1 MGPMSLLWLRFALG
15 CYFVGLVYAFV
26 ALSRTS
32 DLFSRIALH
41 AASLGMV
48 FHFVSLTE
56 LFLSGQVVWASVHNG
71 ESLLAFLSM
80 AFFMVIYTIY
90 QTTSPGV
97 VVFPVVFFL
106 TFVAA
111 VDEQPVLLTQF
122 VSHKGWL
129 IAHIMLIFTGYAALL
144 VSFGASL
151 LYLLQERRLKAK
163 KPTSLIAFLP
173 ALEVIDQIGYRSLL
187 LGFPFMTLGLL
198 TGSVVAVTTYG
209 HVDFLDPKILLSLL
223 MWAVYMEMEFKR
235 WTYGWCGRRA
245 EFLASF
251 AFVAAL
257 AAWAANYFS
266 AIHRFAAS

>member
-1 MGPMSLLWLRFALG
+1 MSLLWLRFALA
-15 CYFVGLVYAFV
+15 CYFIGLVYAFV
-26 ALSRTS
+26 ALRRTS

-56 LFLSGQVVWASVHNG
+56 LFISGHLVWTSVHNA

-80 AFFMVIYTIY
+80 SFFMLIYAIY
-90 QTTSPGV
+90 HTTSPGV

-106 TFVAA
+106 TFIAA
-111 VDEQPVLLTQF
+111 ADEQPVLLTQY
-122 VSHKGWL
+122 VSSRGWL
-129 IAHIMLIFTGYAALL
+129 GAHIFLIFIGYAALL

-151 LYLLQERRLKAK
+151 LYLVQERRLKAK
-163 KPTSLIAFLP
+163 KSTSLISFLP

-198 TGSVVAVTTYG
+198 TGSVVAISTYG
-209 HVDFLDPKILLSLL
+209 HLDFLDPKILLSVL
-223 MWAVYMEMEFKR
+223 MWAVYMVMVFTR
-235 WTYGWCGRRA
+235 WNSGWRGRRA
-245 EFLASF
+245 AFLATF

-266 AIHRFAAS
+266 AIHRFGAS

>member
-1 MGPMSLLWLRFALG
+1 MSLLWLRFALA
-15 CYFVGLVYAFV
+15 CYFIGLVYAFV

-32 DLFSRIALH
+32 DLFARIALH

-48 FHFVSLTE
+48 FHFVSLVE
-56 LFLSGQVVWASVHNG
+56 LFVSGQIVWASIHNG

-80 AFFMVIYTIY
+80 TFFMVIYTIY

-106 TFVAA
+106 TFIASI
-111 VDEQPVLLTQF
+111 EQQPVLLTEF

-129 IAHIMLIFTGYAALL
+129 VAHIILIFTGYSALVL
-144 VSFGASL
+144 SFGASL
-151 LYLLQERRLKAK
+151 LYLIQERRLKAK
-163 KPTSLIAFLP
+163 KATSLSSFLP

-198 TGSVVAVTTYG
+198 TGSVVALTTYG
-209 HVDFLDPKILLSLL
+209 RIDFLDPKILLSLL
-223 MWAVYMEMEFKR
+223 MWAVYMLMVFTR
-235 WTYGWCGRRA
+235 WNSGWRGRRA
-245 EFLASF
+245 AVLATF
-251 AFVAAL
+251 AFAAAL

>member
-1 MGPMSLLWLRFALG
+1 MALLWLRFALA
-15 CYFVGLVYAFV
+15 CYFIGLVYAFF
-26 ALSRTS
+26 ALTRTS

-56 LFLSGQVVWASVHNG
+56 LFLSGHVVWASVHNG
-71 ESLLAFLSM
+71 ESLLAFFSM
-80 AFFMVIYTIY
+80 AFFMIIYATY

-97 VVFPVVFFL
+97 VVFPIVFFL

-111 VDEQPVLLTQF
+111 VDQQPVLLTSF
-122 VSHKGWL
+122 VQHKGWL
-129 IAHIMLIFTGYAALL
+129 VAHIILIFTGYAALVL
-144 VSFGASL
+144 SFGASL
-151 LYLLQERRLKAK
+151 IYLVQERRLKAK
-163 KPTSLIAFLP
+163 KASSLIPFLP

-187 LGFPFMTLGLL
+187 LGFPFMTLGLI
-198 TGSVVAVTTYG
+198 TGSVVAMATYG
-209 HVDFLDPKILLSLL
+209 RVDFADPKILLSIL
-223 MWAVYMEMEFKR
+223 MWAVYMVMVFTR
-235 WTYGWCGRRA
+235 WNSGWRGRRA
-245 EFLASF
+245 AVLATF

>member
-1 MGPMSLLWLRFALG
+1 MSLLWLRFALA
-15 CYFVGLVYAFV
+15 CYFIGLIYAFF

-48 FHFVSLTE
+48 FHFVSLVE
-56 LFLSGQVVWASVHNG
+56 LFLSGHLVWASVHNS

-80 AFFMVIYTIY
+80 TFFMIVYAIY

-97 VVFPVVFFL
+97 VVFPIVFFL

-111 VDEQPVLLTQF
+111 VDQQPVLLTAF
-122 VSHKGWL
+122 VQHKGWL
-129 IAHIMLIFTGYAALL
+129 VAHIILIFTGYAALML
-144 VSFGASL
+144 SFGASL

-163 KPTSLIAFLP
+163 KPSSLISFLP

-187 LGFPFMTLGLL
+187 FGFPFMTLGLI
-198 TGSVVAVTTYG
+198 TGSIVAMSAYG
-209 HVDFLDPKILLSLL
+209 RVDFEDPKILLSIL
-223 MWAVYMEMEFKR
+223 MWAVYMIMVFTR
-235 WTYGWCGRRA
+235 WNSGWRGRRA
-245 EFLASF
+245 AVLATF
-251 AFVAAL
+251 AFVAAIV
-257 AAWAANYFS
+257 AWAANYFS

>member
-1 MGPMSLLWLRFALG
+1 MSLLWLRFALA
-15 CYFVGLVYAFV
+15 CYFIGLVYAFV
-26 ALSRTS
+26 ALTRTS

-80 AFFMVIYTIY
+80 SFFMVIYTIY

-129 IAHIMLIFTGYAALL
+129 IAHITLIFTGYAALVL
-144 VSFGASL
+144 SFGTSL
-151 LYLLQERRLKAK
+151 LYLLQERRLKSK
-163 KPTSLIAFLP
+163 KPTSLISFLP

-187 LGFPFMTLGLL
+187 LGFPFMTLGLI

-223 MWAVYMEMEFKR
+223 MWAVYMVMVFTR
-235 WTYGWCGRRA
+235 WNSGWRGRRA
-245 EFLASF
+245 AFLATF

>member
-1 MGPMSLLWLRFALG
+1 MSLLWLRFALA
-15 CYFVGLVYAFV
+15 CYLIGLVYAFV
-26 ALSRTS
+26 ALSRTN

-48 FHFVSLTE
+48 FHFVSLVE
-56 LFLSGQVVWASVHNG
+56 LFLSGQVVLASVRNG

-80 AFFMVIYTIY
+80 TFFMIIYAIY
-90 QTTSPGV
+90 HTTSPGV

-111 VDEQPVLLTQF
+111 VDQQPVLLTSF

-129 IAHIMLIFTGYAALL
+129 VAHIILIFAGYAALL
-144 VSFGASL
+144 ISFGASI
-151 LYLLQERRLKAK
+151 LYLLQESRLKAK
-163 KPTSLIAFLP
+163 KPTSMISFLP

-198 TGSVVAVTTYG
+198 TGSVVALTTYG
-209 HVDFLDPKILLSLL
+209 RVDFLDPKILLSVL
-223 MWAVYMEMEFKR
+223 MCAVYMVMVFTR
-235 WTYGWCGRRA
+235 WNSGWRGRRA
-245 EFLASF
+245 AFLATF
-251 AFVAAL
+251 AVVAAL